1 MEEIRLD
8 DRGRV
13 TVPKEYRWIF
23 EGRRVVPI
31 LLPDGVL
38 LSPLEGDITA
48 PEDLDALVASGEEE
62 AVREASHRL
71 RRSRGDD

>member
-1 MEEIRLD
+1 MEEIRID
-8 DRGRV
+8 HRGRV

-38 LSPLEGDITA
+38 LSPLEGDITT
-48 PEDLDALVASGEEE
+48 PDDLDGLEVSGEEE

-71 RRSRGDD
+71 RRSRGDV